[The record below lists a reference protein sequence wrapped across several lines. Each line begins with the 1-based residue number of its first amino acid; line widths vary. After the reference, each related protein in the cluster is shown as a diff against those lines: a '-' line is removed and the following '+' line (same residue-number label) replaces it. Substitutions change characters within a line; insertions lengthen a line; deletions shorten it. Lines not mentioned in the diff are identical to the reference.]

1 MARHNGLR
9 MSWYPWGTCLAG
21 EPQVKGWLLD
31 ICLHGVRLS
40 GLRVFALH
48 LCVFLP
54 SWFPCPATSDL
65 PPSSPRNPSHHRG
78 RMFVSFSITSF
89 PKVWLWVVPIPK
101 TFPLLREKR
110 KSFLSFSLTS
120 LLLYYL
126 LRSEWPT
133 DSNGCRSE
141 DDKKCQQFWNNNTDV
156 SGKLENLYPATLK
169 KIALPVC

>member
-9 MSWYPWGTCLAG
+9 MSWYPRGTCLAG

-31 ICLHGVRLS
+31 TCLHGVRLH

-78 RMFVSFSITSF
+78 RMFVSFPIKSF
-89 PKVWLWVVPIPK
+89 PQSLVVSCSHSK
-101 TFPLLREKR
+101 DLSSFKR
-110 KSFLSFSLTS
+110 KEKIFSLFSPFLSLHFCSIISSVQNGPLTQMGID
-120 LLLYYL
+120 
-126 LRSEWPT
+126 P
-133 DSNGCRSE
+133 
-141 DDKKCQQFWNNNTDV
+141 
-156 SGKLENLYPATLK
+156 
-169 KIALPVC
+169 